1 MAFKKIN
8 KEKLSYSSPAE
19 IFRDLTRRK
28 LPDVLPHQAE
38 IMKRYAEVADK
49 YPDIAL
55 QLPTGSGKTLVGLLI
70 AEWRRRKYS
79 EKIVYLCPTKQLANQ
94 VVEQSNDKYGIPVV
108 LLVGSQKDFS
118 PEDITAYKQADKIA
132 VTTYSSLF
140 NSNPFFHDAEIIL
153 LDDAHAAENYISS
166 QWSVNI
172 DKYNSEYESCYKAIL
187 TLLKP
192 HLDHITVSRME
203 SDKQDDWNWVD
214 MLSVSIKSKIENDLI
229 SLLDEYTES
238 KDLSFPWK
246 LIRANLDAC
255 QIYLSSREIL
265 IRPLIPPTF
274 THKPFYEA
282 KQRIYMSAT
291 LGNGGDLERLT
302 GRENIHRIPSIES
315 LSSQGVGRR
324 FFMFPEMSLKED
336 EINALQIDLLNSID
350 RSVFLVP
357 NNIIAKEVEK
367 SLDSSIQIFNSRD
380 IEKNKHSFKNSPKAS
395 AILANRYD
403 GIDFPGDECRL
414 LFIQGLPK
422 ATNLQEK
429 FLMSQMGAHILYNE
443 RIQTRVIQAIGR
455 CTRSLEDYSAVVVTG
470 EDLPD
475 YLTDKKFIK
484 YLQPE
489 LQAEVLFGIEQS
501 KSVSASDLLDNFRIF
516 IENEMEWEEANQ
528 EIIELRTNQTQENLP
543 CLENL
548 SDISK
553 QEIAYQRALWS
564 KNYLEASDIA
574 SSIIGKLTHE
584 DLKGYRALWNYLAGY
599 VEYLESITDKERRF
613 KAIEYFKNSHKAAPF
628 IKWLTK
634 LQKNPEISHDD
645 NLDEKISLQSQVS
658 NIAAN
663 FSKFGNTSNN
673 KYDKKEKEI
682 REGLK
687 SPDTFENAQKELGN
701 LLGFISNNEE
711 SPGAPDPWWIC
722 ESKCIVFE
730 DYVNTT
736 KDKSLS
742 ITKVRQA
749 ASHPNWIRKKIYSEN
764 EQITITPVVLSPV
777 KNIDKEALI
786 HSDQLYF
793 WSFDDFLAWSENV
806 FSTIRELR
814 QMFSYEGDLIW
825 QEKAMG
831 ILKERKLDFL
841 SIESMIQENP
851 IDKALQV
858 SKCKLD

>member
-1 MAFKKIN
+1 MAFKKIT
-8 KEKLSYSSPAE
+8 KEKLSYNTPAE
-19 IFRDLTRRK
+19 IFRDLSRRK

-38 IMKRYAEVADK
+38 IMKRYAEISDD

-70 AEWRRRKYS
+70 AEWRRRKYA
-79 EKIVYLCPTKQLANQ
+79 EKVVYLCPTKQLANQ
-94 VVEQSNDKYGIPVV
+94 VVEQANEKYGIPVV
-108 LLVGSQKDFS
+108 LLIGPQKEFS
-118 PEDITAYKQADKIA
+118 PNDITSYKQGDKIA
-132 VTTYSSLF
+132 VTTYSALF
-140 NSNPFFHDAEIIL
+140 NSNPFFKDTEIIL
-153 LDDAHAAENYISS
+153 LDDAHSAENYISS
-166 QWSVNI
+166 QWSINI
-172 DKYNSEYESCYKAIL
+172 NRDDSTHEGCYKAICD
-187 TLLKP
+187 LLKP
-192 HLDHITVSRME
+192 HLDYITISNM
-203 SDKQDDWNWVD
+203 SSNNQDDRNWVD
-214 MLSVSIKSKIENDLI
+214 MLPVSIKSKIENDLI
-229 SLLDEYTES
+229 DLLDEYS
-238 KDLSFPWK
+238 KDTELSYPWK

-274 THKPFYEA
+274 THAPFYKA

-302 GRENIHRIPSIES
+302 GIANIHRIPAIES
-315 LSSQGVGRR
+315 LNAQGVGRR
-324 FFMFPEMSLKED
+324 FFMFPEMSLKEE
-336 EINALQIDLLNSID
+336 EISDLSKGLLSHIE

-357 NNIIAKEVEK
+357 NNKKASEISKN
-367 SLDSSIQIFNSRD
+367 LDSSIQIFDSSD
-380 IEKNKHSFKNSPKAS
+380 IEKNKLEFKKSKKAS

-429 FLMSQMGAHILYNE
+429 FFMSQMGAHILYNE

-501 KSVSASDLLDNFRIF
+501 KSVSMHNLLENFKIF
-516 IENEMEWEEANQ
+516 IENGAEWEEANQ
-528 EIIELRTNQTQENLP
+528 EIIELRASQTQENLP

-548 SDISK
+548 SDISEH
-553 QEIAYQRALWS
+553 EIAYQKALWS

-574 SSIIGKLTHE
+574 SSIIGKLNHE
-584 DLKGYRALWNYLAGY
+584 DLRGYRALWSYLAGY
-599 VEYLESITDKERRF
+599 AEYIESITNDKRKF
-613 KAIEYFKNSHKAAPF
+613 KSIEYFKNAHKAAPF

-634 LQKNPEISHDD
+634 LQKSSDISPESSLEEQI
-645 NLDEKISLQSQVS
+645 LLQSQVT
-658 NIAAN
+658 NIAVN
-663 FSKFGNTSNN
+663 FSNFGKISNQ

-682 REGLK
+682 REKLK
-687 SPDTFENAQKELGN
+687 NPDTFEYAHKELGN

-722 ESKCIVFE
+722 ENKCIVFE

-736 KDKSLS
+736 TEQSLS

-749 ASHPNWIRKKIYSEN
+749 ISHPVWIRSKIFHN
-764 EQITITPVVLSPV
+764 EQQITIIPVVLSPV
-777 KNIDKEALI
+777 KYINNEALI
-786 HSDQLYF
+786 HASGLYF
-793 WSFDDFLAWSENV
+793 WSLDDFMEWSEQV
-806 FSTIRELR
+806 FATIRELKTI
-814 QMFSYEGDLIW
+814 FSYDGDLVW
-825 QEKAMG
+825 QETAMN

-841 SIESMIQENP
+841 SIESMIQKNP
-851 IDKALQV
+851 INKTLL
-858 SKCKLD
+858 KR